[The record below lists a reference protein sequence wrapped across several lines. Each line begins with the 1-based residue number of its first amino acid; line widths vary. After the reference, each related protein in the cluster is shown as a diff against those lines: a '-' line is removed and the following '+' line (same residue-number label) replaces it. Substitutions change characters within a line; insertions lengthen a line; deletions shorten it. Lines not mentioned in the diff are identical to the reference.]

1 MTESNSTLSDVEQR
15 REEAPYDEYGQL
27 HFHDLPSRVF
37 GNTRKLR
44 VWLPPGYDSPEN
56 EGRRYP
62 VFYLNDGQNLF
73 DPATAFAGVDW
84 RVNQALAR
92 LARESI
98 LPPVIAVGI
107 DNATVERIK
116 EFLPYR
122 SLYPPV
128 PKPLGKHYPDF
139 LIREVMPLIERTYRV
154 LKGAKNTGLGGSSLG
169 ALISLHTVIARP
181 GVFGKLLLESPSL
194 FVSNKQLLK
203 DSRACETWPQ
213 RIFLAT
219 GSRET
224 GRPERDQR
232 IVDDVRS
239 LAHILHL
246 AGLREKRL
254 RVVIQEGAGHN
265 EGAWA
270 DRFPEAASFL
280 FGR

>member
-1 MTESNSTLSDVEQR
+1 MNESIQSFVEQS
-15 REEAPYDEYGQL
+15 GQL
-27 HFHDLPSRVF
+27 RFHDLTSRVF

-44 VWLPPGYDSPEN
+44 VWLPPGYDAPEN
-56 EGRRYP
+56 QGRRYP

-84 RVNQALAR
+84 RVNQTLDLLAW
-92 LARESI
+92 ESVVSPI
-98 LPPVIAVGI
+98 ISVGI
-107 DNATVERIK
+107 DNATVERIR
-116 EFLPYR
+116 EFLPNR

-154 LKGAKNTGLGGSSLG
+154 LKGAKHTALGGSSLG

-181 GVFGKLLLESPSL
+181 GVFGRLLLESPSL
-194 FVSNKQLLK
+194 FVSNKQILK
-203 DSRACETWPQ
+203 DSRANYSWPQ

-219 GSRET
+219 GTQES
-224 GRPERDQR
+224 GQPERDRR

-254 RVVIQEGAGHN
+254 RLVIEEGAGHN

-270 DRFPEAASFL
+270 ARFPEAVSFL
-280 FGR
+280 FGGA

>member
-1 MTESNSTLSDVEQR
+1 MTESNPSMSSAPQN
-15 REEAPYDEYGQL
+15 EEAVSAPNDGQL
-27 HFHDLPSRVF
+27 RFHDLSSRFF
-37 GNTRKLR
+37 GNTRRLR
-44 VWLPPGYDSPEN
+44 VWLPPGYDAPEN

-84 RVNQALAR
+84 RVNQTLTQ
-92 LARESI
+92 LSRES
-98 LPPVIAVGI
+98 LVPPMIAVGI
-107 DNATVERIK
+107 DNATVERIR

-122 SLYPPV
+122 SLHPPV

-139 LIREVMPLIERTYRV
+139 LIREVMPLVERTYRV

-169 ALISLHTVIARP
+169 ALISLHCVIARP

-203 DSRACETWPQ
+203 DSRACQTWPQ

-224 GRPERDQR
+224 GQPERDQC
-232 IVDDVRS
+232 IIEDVRS
-239 LAHILHL
+239 LARILHR

-254 RVVIQEGAGHN
+254 RCVIQEGAGHN

-270 DRFPEAASFL
+270 DRFPQAATFL
-280 FGR
+280 FGN

>member
-1 MTESNSTLSDVEQR
+1 MTESHPTLSNVVPK
-15 REEAPYDEYGQL
+15 REDLSSAEWGQL
-27 HFHDLPSRVF
+27 RFHDLPSRVF

-44 VWLPPGYDSPEN
+44 VWLPPGYDAVAN

-62 VFYLNDGQNLF
+62 VLYLNDGQNLF
-73 DPATAFAGVDW
+73 DPATSFAGVDW
-84 RVNQALAR
+84 RVNQTLAR
-92 LARESI
+92 LSRESAV
-98 LPPVIAVGI
+98 PAMIAVGI

-122 SLYPPV
+122 ALFPPV

-139 LIREVMPLIERTYRV
+139 LLREVMPLIERTYRV

-181 GVFGKLLLESPSL
+181 GVFGRLLLESPSL

-219 GSRET
+219 GTRES
-224 GRPERDQR
+224 GQPDRDRR

-254 RVVIQEGAGHN
+254 RLVIQEGAGHN

-280 FGR
+280 FGS

>member
-1 MTESNSTLSDVEQR
+1 MTDSNSTLSDVEQR
-15 REEAPYDEYGQL
+15 REAAPHDEHGQL

-44 VWLPPGYDSPEN
+44 VWLPPEYDSPEN

-84 RVNQALAR
+84 RVNQTLAR
-92 LARESI
+92 LSRELV
-98 LPPVIAVGI
+98 LPPMIAVGI

-139 LIREVMPLIERTYRV
+139 LIKEVMPLIERTYRV

-270 DRFPEAASFL
+270 DRFPEAAAFL
-280 FGR
+280 FGG

>member
-1 MTESNSTLSDVEQR
+1 VSVADT
-15 REEAPYDEYGQL
+15 GQL
-27 HFHDLPSRVF
+27 CFHELPSRVF

-84 RVNQALAR
+84 RVNQTLTR
-92 LARESI
+92 LSRESI
-98 LPPVIAVGI
+98 VPPMIAVGI

-139 LIREVMPLIERTYRV
+139 LTREVMPLVERTYRV
-154 LKGAKNTGLGGSSLG
+154 MKGAKNTGLGGSSLG
-169 ALISLHTVIARP
+169 ALISLHTVIVRP

-203 DSRACETWPQ
+203 DSRSCKTWPQ

-224 GRPERDQR
+224 GRPDRDQR

-246 AGLREKRL
+246 AGLRERRL
-254 RVVIQEGAGHN
+254 RLVIQEGAGHN